1 MGEVGAEGWVT
12 WQARHLY
19 ADDDHCAM
27 GHAVHWSELSVRFL
41 RDHLVS
47 SDTAEPVMR

>member
-1 MGEVGAEGWVT
+1 MLDV
-12 WQARHLY
+12 Y

-27 GHAVHWSELSVRFL
+27 GHAVQWSELSVRFL

-47 SDTAEPVMR
+47 SDAAEPVMR